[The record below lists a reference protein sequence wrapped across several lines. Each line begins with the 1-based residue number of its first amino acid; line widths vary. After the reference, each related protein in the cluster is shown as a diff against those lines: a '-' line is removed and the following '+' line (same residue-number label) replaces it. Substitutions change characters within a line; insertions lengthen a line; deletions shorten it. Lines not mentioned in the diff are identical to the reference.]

1 MMNEKQLIDSILYML
16 NEYDN
21 MQDFLQCENMDREE
35 FTDLCNDGFYSE
47 ITCGTYNG
55 ATDTFTPYELTDQ
68 NIIMTLSQMMSDCD
82 FYDFIDEITENESI
96 NNDWNYLQYIN
107 ELVHF
112 YNIIIIKDEKR
123 LYIDMN

>member
-1 MMNEKQLIDSILYML
+1 MMNEKQLIDNILYVL

-21 MQDFLQCENMDREE
+21 MSDFLECENMDHEE
-35 FTDLCNDGFYSE
+35 FTDLYNDGFYSE

-55 ATDTFTPYELTDQ
+55 STDTFTPYELTDQ
-68 NIIMTLSQMMSDCD
+68 NIIMTLSQMMNDCD
-82 FYDFIDEITENESI
+82 FYDFINDITEDEAI
-96 NNDWNYLQYIN
+96 NNNWHDLQYIN